1 MLSKDLKNMKWIQLS
16 VHTPAL
22 LPPPPPPPLA
32 LVCCSLWFPKT
43 ADTLTM
49 DGWWNSAFEFIQ
61 MSAFVLAILT
71 PSLTC
76 LMNALG
82 KVFKQIILKY
92 FKHILIYHAPWSI
105 IKMLIKKILKIERRR
120 RNFLQILE
128 NREEKE
134 KLVSN
139 REENFFQVLKIERRK
154 RNFSSDSWKS
164 RGEWDMEIS
173 FSQAREKN
181 LGHFSSRISRDRDSC
196 QCLVRGSRF
205 KNQEG
210 KMTLIGH
217 NMYGIYGLRPRI
229 SLLAQII

>member
-139 REENFFQVLKIERRK
+139 REENFFK
-154 RNFSSDSWKS
+154 SWKS
-164 RGEWDMEIS
+164 RGE
-173 FSQAREKN
+173 RETFPPILENREENETWK
-181 LGHFSSRISRDRDSC
+181 LASRKRERKIW
-196 QCLVRGSRF
+196 V
-205 KNQEG
+205 
-210 KMTLIGH
+210 
-217 NMYGIYGLRPRI
+217 I
-229 SLLAQII
+229 SLREFLEIETLVNVWKIAYWNLS